1 MCVKSVAILKWCS
14 HRNKNNKTMFTG
26 IIQGLGRLE
35 KINVDD
41 TGCQLSLSID
51 SLGDQAI
58 ALGDSIAVNGVC
70 LTVVSVEKPIVR
82 FDVSLE
88 SLSKTCIEQWTQ
100 GDALNLETA
109 LTLQTPLG
117 GHIVTGHV
125 DGIGRVVKC
134 QEDGDAIQMDF
145 EVPASLGRYIAQK
158 GSVCIDGVSLTS
170 NQVLE
175 DTEQSTTFSVM
186 LVPHTMSVTSLNRLK
201 AGSRVHIEI
210 DVIARYLDRMQSFDK
225 HSNESI

>member
-1 MCVKSVAILKWCS
+1 
-14 HRNKNNKTMFTG
+14 MFTG

-35 KINVDD
+35 EIDVDD
-41 TGCQLSLSID
+41 TGCQLSMSID
-51 SLGDQAI
+51 ALGNQAI

-70 LTVVSVEKPIVR
+70 LTVVSYKKQIAR

-88 SLSKTCIEQWTQ
+88 SLSKTYIDQWKQ

-125 DGIGRVVKC
+125 DGIGWVVKR
-134 QEDGDAIQMDF
+134 QEVGDAIEMVF

-175 DTEQSTTFSVM
+175 DTKQSTTFSVM
-186 LVPHTMSVTSLNRLK
+186 LVPHTMSVTSLKTLK

-225 HSNESI
+225 HSNERI